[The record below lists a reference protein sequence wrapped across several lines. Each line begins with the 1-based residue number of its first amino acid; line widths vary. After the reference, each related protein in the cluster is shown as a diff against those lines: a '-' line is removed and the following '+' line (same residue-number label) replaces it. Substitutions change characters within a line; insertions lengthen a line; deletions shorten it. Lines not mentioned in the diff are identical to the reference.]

1 MMKSFVKEALAAVCL
16 IISVL
21 ACSQKGSEEVGG
33 YDDYP
38 GGPDYGKGF
47 VFLYD
52 TSSGTLTEAHEAV
65 IELPSVAGE
74 MELSFVSFGLAGPT
88 KVSGP
93 DDIAV
98 EALYKG
104 GSTEG
109 DPVYGEKDGMV
120 QYIQKMK
127 VTYGNK
133 QGVADR
139 TAVYHVVGDDG
150 YDGVIVEF
158 TLKQ

>member
-16 IISVL
+16 IMAVIS
-21 ACSQKGSEEVGG
+21 CSKKEEEYPVGP
-33 YDDYP
+33 YF
-38 GGPDYGKGF
+38 GKDGV

-52 TSSGTLTEAHEAV
+52 QSTDALTEAHEAV

-74 MELSFVSFGLAGPT
+74 MELSFVSFGLFGPIR
-88 KVSGP
+88 VSGP

>member
-16 IISVL
+16 ILSVL
-21 ACSQKGSEEVGG
+21 SCSQKGSEEEEYPVGP
-33 YDDYP
+33 YF
-38 GGPDYGKGF
+38 GKEGF

-52 TSSGTLTEAHEAV
+52 QSTDALTEAHEAV

-74 MELSFVSFGLAGPT
+74 MELSFVSFGLYGPT

-150 YDGVIVEF
+150 YDGVIVEC
-158 TLKQ
+158 TLKQR